1 MDDTSKDPFEEQV
14 NGLRHE
20 MDTDELDIEASW
32 TGIHHRLPKKQ
43 NNRRIWYA
51 AASVVLVAAIG
62 WLLIPKEKPKEWIEY
77 RGEITVGSLSPE
89 LAKLE
94 EEYQLEISSKWE
106 AIDRSA
112 VDSAEL
118 QFILDELELL
128 EELSAEYQNDL
139 QELGPN
145 EKIIQ
150 TILKCYERKIQLL
163 DQLTREF
170 SKPKKEMRNEF
181 DKFS

>member
-14 NGLRHE
+14 KGLQHE

-32 TGIHHRLPKKQ
+32 TGIHHRLPKK
-43 NNRRIWYA
+43 RRTMRVWYA
-51 AASVVLVAAIG
+51 AASIILLAGIG
-62 WLLIPKEKPKEWIEY
+62 WFLRPPESPKNWIEY
-77 RGEITVGSLSPE
+77 QGEITVGSLSPE

-94 EEYQLEISSKWE
+94 EEYKLEINSKWNALDKD
-106 AIDRSA
+106 AI
-112 VDSAEL
+112 DSAEL
-118 QFILDELELL
+118 QFILDELSLL
-128 EELSAEYQNDL
+128 EELSTEYQNDL

-170 SKPKKEMRNEF
+170 SKPQKEMRNEF
-181 DKFS
+181 DKFL